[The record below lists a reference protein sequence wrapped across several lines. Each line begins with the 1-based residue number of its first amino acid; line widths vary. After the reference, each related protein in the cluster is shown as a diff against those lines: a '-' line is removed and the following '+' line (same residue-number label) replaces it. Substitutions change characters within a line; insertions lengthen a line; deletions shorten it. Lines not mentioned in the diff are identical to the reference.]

1 MMEIFVALLLAFF
14 AMALAVILGFGIY
27 LFAYLLDILEDRKRK
42 NNIKKYRGSY
52 YYDPDEDK

>member
-1 MMEIFVALLLAFF
+1 MMEIFIIALLPF
-14 AMALAVILGFGIY
+14 VYFGTLY
-27 LFAYLLDILEDRKRK
+27 LTYLVVTKLKDKKRK